1 MRNQSCLQTQ
11 CSQQRSGA
19 EDAAIVPIRASNLG
33 FRPETSTNTKSA
45 RDEANTLDD
54 ASKEGND
61 IHRCHHRRPG
71 RSRAKFSS
79 ALRPSPRL
87 HGIGSTAKKP
97 HTAATTALAE
107 VAA

>member
-1 MRNQSCLQTQ
+1 M
-11 CSQQRSGA
+11 
-19 EDAAIVPIRASNLG
+19 PIRTSNLG
-33 FRPETSTNTKSA
+33 FHPETSTNTESA

-97 HTAATTALAE
+97 HTAATAALAE